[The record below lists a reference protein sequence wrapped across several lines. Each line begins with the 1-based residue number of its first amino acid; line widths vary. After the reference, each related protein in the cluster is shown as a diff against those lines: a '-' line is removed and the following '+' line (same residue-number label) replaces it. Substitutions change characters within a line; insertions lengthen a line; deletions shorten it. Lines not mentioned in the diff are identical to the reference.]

1 MSTEN
6 QKEINILDVLIVLAK
21 HKFFIIKL
29 VFSIT
34 LIALIISLVWP
45 HTYKSNSTF
54 IPATQQRGLPSGVA
68 GMLGGTL
75 SLPMDFPRVNTEVFI
90 NVLRSREL
98 REDVIR
104 EFNFFE
110 IYESDLME
118 ELLLKLDSDIQII
131 ENREG
136 GFGFNPIFSINLSFT
151 SKDPELSRDVV
162 RYILERLNRKV
173 QEINLENAMEHLQLL
188 EERYQRNL
196 TDLEVAE
203 DSLKRFQETYGI
215 LEVEEQAK
223 QLVQKLGQLKASSI
237 ETEMRMAVLSQ
248 TVASDNVELVN
259 LKRMREEY
267 DRQYQSLLRQSDGE
281 AIRADAFH
289 PLLDMPE
296 LGIRYFRLFR
306 EVQIQ
311 AKILETVFP
320 QLESQR
326 MIVSANQRGI
336 QIIDPPVVPTYKDSP
351 KRALIV
357 LGGMFFSIFLAL
369 TIVFFRE
376 MMENGRKNNTEN
388 YRKMQELA
396 GHFRF
401 RKRNDDSNAAS
412 ASNNDS

>member
-6 QKEINILDVLIVLAK
+6 QKEINILDVLIALAK

-45 HTYKSNSTF
+45 KTYKSSSTF
-54 IPATQQRGLPSGVA
+54 IPVTQQRGLPAGVA
-68 GMLGGTL
+68 GMLGGAI
-75 SLPMDFPRVNTEVFI
+75 SLPMDIPRVNTEVFI
-90 NVLRSREL
+90 NILRSREL
-98 REDVIR
+98 REDVINT
-104 EFNFFE
+104 FNFRE
-110 IYESDLME
+110 IYGSELME
-118 ELLLKLDSDIQII
+118 ELLLQLDSDILIN

-151 SKDPELSRDVV
+151 SREPELSRDVV
-162 RYILERLNRKV
+162 SYILDRLNQKV
-173 QEINLENAMEHLQLL
+173 QEINLENALEHLQLL
-188 EERYQRNL
+188 EERYQKNL
-196 TDLEVAE
+196 SDLKAAE
-203 DSLKRFQETYGI
+203 DSLQRFQEAYGI

-248 TVASDNVELVN
+248 SVGPDNVELIN
-259 LKRMREEY
+259 MRRMREEY
-267 DRQYQSLLRQSDGE
+267 DRQYESLLRQSEGE
-281 AIRADAFH
+281 AIRANAFH

-311 AKILETVFP
+311 AKILEAIFP

-326 MIVSANQRGI
+326 MIVAAGQRGI
-336 QIIDPPVVPTYKDSP
+336 QVIDPPVVPTYKDSP

-369 TIVFFRE
+369 TIVLLRE
-376 MMENGRKNNTEN
+376 MYEHGKQTNSDN
-388 YRKMQELA
+388 YRKLNEL
-396 GHFRF
+396 GEHFRF
-401 RKRNDDSNAAS
+401 RRKVSDAAAS
-412 ASNNDS
+412 DNNT

>member
-6 QKEINILDVLIVLAK
+6 QKEINILDVLIALAK
-21 HKFFIIKL
+21 HKFFIFKL

-34 LIALIISLVWP
+34 LIALVISLVWP
-45 HTYKSNSTF
+45 HTYKSSSTF
-54 IPATQQRGLPSGVA
+54 IPVTQQRSLPSGVA
-68 GMLGGTL
+68 GMLGGAI

-90 NVLRSREL
+90 NILRSRAL
-98 REDVIR
+98 REDVIN
-104 EFNFFE
+104 EFDFRE

-118 ELLLKLDSDIQII
+118 ELLLQLDSDIQIM

-151 SKDPELSRDVV
+151 SEDPELSRDVV
-162 RYILERLNRKV
+162 RFMLDRLNRKV
-173 QEINLENAMEHLQLL
+173 QEINLENAMEHLHLL

-196 TDLEVAE
+196 SDLEAAE
-203 DSLKRFQETYGI
+203 DSLQRFQETYGI

-248 TVASDNVELVN
+248 TVGPENIELVN
-259 LKRMREEY
+259 LRRMKEEY
-267 DRQYQSLLRQSDGE
+267 DRQYRVLLQRSEGE
-281 AIRADAFH
+281 TIQANAFH

-311 AKILETVFP
+311 AKILETIFP

-376 MMENGRKNNTEN
+376 MLENGRKNNTEN
-388 YRKMQELA
+388 YRKMQELG

-401 RKRNDDSNAAS
+401 RKRSKKSNAAS
-412 ASNNDS
+412 ASDNDS